1 MFGFFTEIDF
11 FGRAPTALYNVGYTM
26 RFEMC
31 FVLSFMVFWATGAWA
46 RNREFNK
53 LNKKKK
59 YPTQPFSRRHQQRY
73 EEQQS
78 DETSSSLSVQSM
90 GSSNKNTQAATG
102 RFNGNQIPKLGNDV
116 IALVNGTVDT
126 SRMQNFGW
134 LVPRFSQLCN
144 SHSHKSFEVY
154 RAALDAGL
162 DLSLVTNASGRDKL
176 LSPLLT
182 SAIRSGSVD
191 QAMWVLRDLLKR
203 KLEVSSALYT
213 STVKLCTSKHLFKEC
228 LAIADLLAAQSCAMT
243 VDKSVW
249 SCLLFC
255 AVETRADQRCKPFFE
270 RLKASGSPSP
280 KDYWNIIRHA
290 SFHADWKMM
299 LQIVEEMRE
308 HSIDVDSVIYNTAL
322 AACVTASQVDIAR
335 KLLEEMDGV
344 SRVADVIT
352 YNTVMKGYAKNGNM
366 EECQAVYQL
375 MCKRGL
381 SPSQVTYGI
390 LLDGWLNSNRADEA
404 AKVFDVMTRQGC
416 PMNTVLYTTL
426 IKGFAREGKVDEAM
440 RVFERMS
447 CDGSVQPDLIT
458 FSVLLKAHC
467 DDGRLQVGIELLDAM
482 LKLGLKPDEVIYN
495 NLLAGCASQAN
506 VALARELYKNMT
518 LAEIRPSNATFSIL
532 IRLYS
537 QSKLLDEAFDFLQ
550 TESKKH
556 KVDLEARIYSQLIHC
571 CVRARQGRRAVEVYE
586 ALCQKTCPTA
596 ALHASVLGMC
606 VKLNMFDT
614 AVELLQA
621 AAARGATVDARDAQL
636 VLERARRKNKM
647 SSADAC
653 AATMQTMSL
662 QVHP

>member
-1 MFGFFTEIDF
+1 MFGFFTEINF

-26 RFEMC
+26 RFEVC
-31 FVLSFMVFWATGAWA
+31 FVLSFLVFWATGAWC
-46 RNREFNK
+46 RRRELNKFNK
-53 LNKKKK
+53 KNR
-59 YPTQPFSRRHQQRY
+59 YHVPAFSRRHQQGY
-73 EEQQS
+73 EAQQT
-78 DETSSSLSVQSM
+78 DESSSSLSAPSISSPDKCVQS
-90 GSSNKNTQAATG
+90 ATS
-102 RFNGNQIPKLGNDV
+102 RFNAPRLGHDV
-116 IALVNGTVDT
+116 IALVKGTVDT
-126 SRMQNFGW
+126 SRLQNFGW

-144 SHSHKSFEVY
+144 SHSHKSFDVY
-154 RAALDAGL
+154 RSALDAGL
-162 DLSLVTNASGRDKL
+162 DLSMVANASGRDKL

-182 SAIRSGSVD
+182 SAIRTGSVD
-191 QAMWVLRDLLKR
+191 QAFWVLRDLQRK

-213 STVKLCTSKHLFKEC
+213 SMVKLCTSKHLFKEC
-228 LAIADLLAAQSCAMT
+228 LAIADMLAAQKCALT
-243 VDKSVW
+243 VEKSVW

-270 RLKASGSPSP
+270 QLKASGSPSQ
-280 KDYWNIIRHA
+280 KDYWNMIRHA

-308 HSIDVDSVIYNTAL
+308 HSIEIDSVIYNTAL

-344 SRVADVIT
+344 SIVADVVT
-352 YNTVMKGYAKNGNM
+352 YNTVMKGYAKTGNM
-366 EECQAVYQL
+366 EECQAVYLL

-381 SPSQVTYGI
+381 SPSQVSYGI

-440 RVFERMS
+440 RVYERMS
-447 CDGSVQPDLIT
+447 GDGSVQPDLIT

-506 VALARELYKNMT
+506 VGLARELYKNMT
-518 LAEIRPSNATFSIL
+518 SADIRPSNATFSIL

-537 QSKLLDEAFDFLQ
+537 QCKLLDEAFEVLQ

-586 ALCQKTCPTA
+586 AMCQKTCPTA
-596 ALHASVLGMC
+596 AMHASVLGMC

-621 AAARGATVDARDAQL
+621 AAARGAPVDARDAQL

-653 AATMQTMSL
+653 AATMQSMSL
-662 QVHP
+662 HVTH